1 MLSLLGMT
9 GLTSY
14 LGVNERGHVTPGTN
28 QTFVVS
34 AAAGACGNL
43 AGQVKCK
50 NQSCIGYITLLHA
63 EYEYNDNYGPEKPT
77 TMLKLT

>member
-43 AGQVKCK
+43 AGQVNCK
-50 NQSCIGYITLLHA
+50 IRVA
-63 EYEYNDNYGPEKPT
+63 
-77 TMLKLT
+77 